1 MQNKNEGDYLPMK
14 TNKMDTHTLVE
25 QQVWYTG
32 NYFEQESG
40 EKCYFSC
47 QHLQEQ
53 YNASQ
58 EKPFTMVCTHKNEE
72 VDNPAEFCTMD
83 CEYFARCESCN
94 GFSAV
99 ICQYCVHPA
108 EC

>member
-1 MQNKNEGDYLPMK
+1 MQNKNEGDYLLGK
-14 TNKMDTHTLVE
+14 QTRWTLTHSSNSRYGTPE
-25 QQVWYTG
+25 TIS
-32 NYFEQESG
+32 NRNPG

-58 EKPFTMVCTHKNEE
+58 EKPFTMVCTHKNKE
-72 VDNPAEFCTMD
+72 VDNPAEFCTID

-99 ICQYCVHPA
+99 ICHSCVRPA